1 MAQKKQKQGK
11 RTPAYST
18 DTMVVCLVVGLLLI
32 ALGVLIFLG
41 NALNMTGD
49 VFDGLRVFSRGMCGA
64 LGLLLAV
71 IPAWGGVLVLMSI
84 QRKPPMRPFL
94 LAILLLVLMCTA
106 ATLLTFVGSAS
117 LLDYF
122 KSSIFQV
129 GGADTLPSYL
139 TRAFDFGSRRA
150 IGGGLIG
157 TLLAWPM

>member
-64 LGLLLAV
+64 LCLLLAV

-106 ATLLTFVGSAS
+106 ATLLTFVAAPPCWIISNRPFSRWAEQIHCPPISPAPLISAAAGP
-117 LLDYF
+117 LA
-122 KSSIFQV
+122 
-129 GGADTLPSYL
+129 AD
-139 TRAFDFGSRRA
+139 
-150 IGGGLIG
+150 
-157 TLLAWPM
+157 